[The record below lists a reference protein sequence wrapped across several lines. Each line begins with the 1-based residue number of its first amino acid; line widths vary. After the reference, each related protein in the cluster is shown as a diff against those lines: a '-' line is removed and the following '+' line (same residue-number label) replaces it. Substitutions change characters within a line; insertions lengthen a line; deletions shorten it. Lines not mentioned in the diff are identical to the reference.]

1 MSLRVR
7 TTCFRV
13 FWGLRRREPTAKK
26 AAAAAAAEVVL
37 VVVRAATPKTWP
49 RSTPKTT
56 DTGDTSRG
64 RLSSDDQNRSLFISL
79 ADGCSAGRLLLF
91 VSVFPSRRRYFVYIC
106 IANHSAVSKPH
117 PTEGAEI
124 YCIQAA
130 GIIAATKCAVRCASS
145 HSVVDTFARHAALR
159 GLPLR
164 SVFSD
169 HNLNI
174 NTHNNVPLAFFLL
187 PSQQS
192 IGISPEDPTTLK
204 KVDKAPV
211 GPTSFFTEIT
221 DGFHSNYRRIF
232 TISMWFCALYYY

>member
-64 RLSSDDQNRSLFISL
+64 RLSSDDQNRSLFIFL

-130 GIIAATKCAVRCASS
+130 GILAATKCAVRCA
-145 HSVVDTFARHAALR
+145 HRPVLVVVHAACLCCCW
-159 GLPLR
+159 
-164 SVFSD
+164 
-169 HNLNI
+169 
-174 NTHNNVPLAFFLL
+174 
-187 PSQQS
+187 
-192 IGISPEDPTTLK
+192 
-204 KVDKAPV
+204 
-211 GPTSFFTEIT
+211 SFFFCCCL
-221 DGFHSNYRRIF
+221 DFSFSNGHVI
-232 TISMWFCALYYY
+232 LEK

>member
-1 MSLRVR
+1 MYKSSQLITTSIFPRRHGYMSLRVR

-64 RLSSDDQNRSLFISL
+64 RLSSDDQNRSLFIFL

-124 YCIQAA
+124 YA
-130 GIIAATKCAVRCASS
+130 GCGCPGSCVKCAVRCARL
-145 HSVVDTFARHAALR
+145 SVLVVVHPA
-159 GLPLR
+159 
-164 SVFSD
+164 
-169 HNLNI
+169 
-174 NTHNNVPLAFFLL
+174 
-187 PSQQS
+187 
-192 IGISPEDPTTLK
+192 
-204 KVDKAPV
+204 
-211 GPTSFFTEIT
+211 
-221 DGFHSNYRRIF
+221 
-232 TISMWFCALYYY
+232 